1 MPDGQIPKE
10 HVDKIPDNIAGVD
23 LDNAIRDKLA
33 EMGLT
38 EDDVAM
44 VVEGAGGITMEGHR
58 WRLCPRCKSN
68 IDMMVEVPGADGV
81 AWPKILPKGCVE
93 CPNCGCYGEQ
103 FGMLAEQQPHP
114 KLRTLKARAIT
125 ITMPDLRKHV
135 QQAKSV
141 IEDLGLFPT
150 DPHRDS
156 QEPHWPR
163 DLAAAILAGA
173 MIVRDGVDTACNEIS
188 NSIDCIDCSK

>member
-1 MPDGQIPKE
+1 MGEQMPKE
-10 HVDKIPDNIAGVD
+10 LVDAIPDNIAGID
-23 LDNAIRDKLA
+23 LDNAIRGKLA

-38 EDDVAM
+38 EDDVAL

-68 IDMMVEVPGADGV
+68 IDMMVEVAGKDGI

-103 FGMLAEQQPHP
+103 FGRLAEPKPHP
-114 KLRTLKARAIT
+114 KLRTFKAKPVT
-125 ITMPDLRKHV
+125 VMMPGLERYV
-135 QQAKSV
+135 QHAKSV

-150 DPHRDS
+150 DPHLDN

-163 DLAAAILAGA
+163 DLAAVILAGA
-173 MIVRDGVDTACNEIS
+173 MLVREG
-188 NSIDCIDCSK
+188 SIDAAEDISESITCKQ